1 MTDRMDHLENGYRG
15 PNQDHPTLVED
26 FRTPQ
31 EVKKHIE
38 KAKFDGFDAGFDAG
52 YDTGVQDAFTDARVC
67 AGCGRI
73 AFKTKLLMLIVIATL
88 ALFGPGR
95 YQVIVVGNPYVDCEP
110 IGKQVVYSVERR

>member
-15 PNQDHPTLVED
+15 PNQDHPTLVEE

-31 EVKKHIE
+31 EVKKYIE

-73 AFKTKLLMLIVIATL
+73 AFETKLGYCGECVAGIVEVVIGYVLPWLVIGLIIWL
-88 ALFGPGR
+88 
-95 YQVIVVGNPYVDCEP
+95 
-110 IGKQVVYSVERR
+110 KS